1 MKTRVGVLVVATLI
15 VSACAGAP
23 VPDEQPEQPVAVPEQ
38 GPVIQAPDVVVSN
51 SILGSVV
58 ADILTCAVG
67 DAESMTVVMPL
78 GTDPHDFQPSS
89 EQVAAMVRS
98 ELVVVNGLGLEQGLE
113 GALDAAVLDGG
124 NIVTATDFIEP
135 LLWTAFKD
143 DHGHDDHDHGHDD
156 HDHGDEEYDPHFW
169 FDMSQ
174 MALVAEGIGTSLASA
189 SGESVFADCGV
200 EVAGDIR
207 LAEADVQ
214 AVLDTV
220 PEARRVLVTD
230 HEALGYFANRYGFTI
245 AGVVIPGGSTMGAPD
260 SRALAALVRVI
271 QDNDVPAIFGNQ
283 SLNPAVL
290 EAIAAEAERD
300 VEVVSLFVE
309 SLGGPGSEA
318 ESYVQM
324 MVTNASRIA
333 EALRD

>member
-1 MKTRVGVLVVATLI
+1 MKSRVSVLVVATLI

-23 VPDEQPEQPVAVPEQ
+23 VPDEQPEQPVAVPDQ
-38 GPVIQAPDVVVSN
+38 GPVIQAPDVMVSN

-135 LLWTAFKD
+135 LLWSAFID
-143 DHGHDDHDHGHDD
+143 DHGHDD

-214 AVLDTV
+214 AILDTV

-230 HEALGYFANRYGFTI
+230 HEALSYFANRYGFTI

-271 QDNDVPAIFGNQ
+271 EDNDVPAIFGNQ

-290 EAIAAEAERD
+290 EALAAEAGRD

-324 MVTNASRIA
+324 MMSNASRIA
-333 EALRD
+333 KALRD